1 MKKTIVSVAATT
13 IIASAFTSQAFAAT
27 YKVKKGDS
35 LSSIAYKYDTTINQL
50 KVLNKL
56 KSDVIF
62 PNQVLTV
69 SKEATKASASS
80 VTANLKTYKVKAG
93 DTLSGIASKNKVK
106 LSDLLAW
113 NNLKVTSVIYP
124 GNVIRLSKGDGKVS
138 ASSVKGT
145 AVKTVSTPK
154 PSTAVKTY
162 KVKAGDTLS
171 GIASKNKVKLS
182 DLLAWNKLK
191 ATSVIYPGQVIKLS
205 KGTSSGTTTSTTK
218 PTSPTKTETPNTQ
231 PSASKP
237 EGNYT
242 VKSGDTLSALS
253 LQFNITITDLKKL
266 NGLTSDNIFAGQK
279 LNVGSTASQTK
290 PTSPNNG
297 TAGTPVGNGL
307 NASTII
313 NNATKLLGT
322 PYAWGGSTLSGFD
335 CSGFIYYVF
344 NQVGISLPRTSSV
357 GYYSRSFYINNPQP
371 GDLVFFAD
379 TYQSGISHLGIYL
392 GNNQFIHA
400 SDNGVEISSLD
411 ETYWKNHFDGFKRLY
426 ESI

>member
-56 KSDVIF
+56 KSDLIF

-69 SKEATKASASS
+69 SKGTTKVSASS
-80 VTANLKTYKVKAG
+80 VNPVKTYKVKAG

-113 NNLKVTSVIYP
+113 NKLKATSIIYP
-124 GNVIRLSKGDGKVS
+124 GDVIKLSKGDVKVS
-138 ASSVKGT
+138 ASSVT
-145 AVKTVSTPK
+145 PVKTVSTPK

-191 ATSVIYPGQVIKLS
+191 ATSVIYPGQVIQLS
-205 KGTSSGTTTSTTK
+205 KGTSTTSTTKK
-218 PTSPTKTETPNTQ
+218 PTSPTKTETSKTP

-266 NGLTSDNIFAGQK
+266 NGLTSDNIFVGQK
-279 LNVGSTASQTK
+279 LNVGSAASQTK
-290 PTSPNNG
+290 PTAPSNG
-297 TAGTPVGNGL
+297 TAGTPVGNTNGVT
-307 NASTII
+307 ASTII

-322 PYAWGGSTLSGFD
+322 PYAWGGSSLSGFD

-344 NQVGISLPRTSSV
+344 NQVGISLPRTSSS

-400 SDNGVEISSLD
+400 GDNGVEISSLD